1 MATSISKYEH
11 WAQRLLK
18 DTDSYDEN
26 QIRNLD
32 IRWENTQ
39 EAFVN
44 FLKMLL
50 PISSSCRNRVDDL
63 LPVMVYRY
71 WYCKSYREIDKEL
84 NLGNGTATTRVKK
97 CLKFFTNYGKYYSR
111 DCGPN
116 WCIVLKGVSRN
127 EQKYTL
133 IDLLSFGQ
141 VRTQRIIEMYSKQLI
156 DIPKLDLRQLNAEL
170 KAYIKVNNTKETAKL
185 REYATSNDKFK
196 IRQVNFD
203 ALINE
208 FGVNTVGDIKEAIYN
223 IQSAEARTSRAKRKA
238 LHTAV
243 PITEAFEVLD
253 LLIYNKS
260 YRHIIK
266 KIKTQN
272 GTEILSWLI

>member
-1 MATSISKYEH
+1 MATSISKYGH

-18 DTDSYDEN
+18 DARGYDED

-39 EAFVN
+39 EAFVS

-50 PISSSCRNRVDDL
+50 PISSSCRNRVDEF
-63 LPVMVYRY
+63 LPIMIYRY

-84 NLGNGTATTRVKK
+84 NLGNGTAATRIKK
-97 CLKFFTNYGKYYSR
+97 CMIFFGSYGMDYGR
-111 DCGPN
+111 G
-116 WCIVLKGVSRN
+116 WRIALKGAGGN
-127 EQKYTL
+127 EQIYTL
-133 IDLLSFGQ
+133 TDLLSFGQ
-141 VRTQRIIEMYSKQLI
+141 VRTQRIIEIYSKQLI
-156 DIPKLDLRQLNAEL
+156 NIPKLDLRQLNEEL
-170 KAYIKVNNTKETAKL
+170 KAYVKVNNTKETAKL
-185 REYATSNDKFK
+185 REYVTSNDKFK
-196 IRQVNFD
+196 VRQANFD
-203 ALINE
+203 VLINE

-223 IQSAEARTSRAKRKA
+223 VQSAEARISRAKRKA

-272 GTEILSWLI
+272 GTEILSWQI